1 VTGQDR
7 TEERKKLTAA
17 WHAAVKRLLEAGY
30 EPNDVFETM
39 AAVGLDRSI
48 PEAQGR
54 SSPTAAVVLER
65 STPTAPPR
73 WFSRG

>member
-1 VTGQDR
+1 VTRQDR

-48 PEAQGR
+48 PEEQGR
-54 SSPTAAVVLER
+54 SPTAAVVIDR
-65 STPTAPPR
+65 TTPSAPPKVA
-73 WFSRG
+73 